1 MVLDSR
7 KRDAQ
12 VFNTRAGLVQA
23 WAGKS
28 LKNVGKSLKNMVF
41 LEGEGAAPTVRLF
54 APIGDVD
61 MKSAPPMLT
70 VAAVE
75 TIRSALVIWRR
86 CSIARAAP
94 APP

>member
-1 MVLDSR
+1 MSSM
-7 KRDAQ
+7 
-12 VFNTRAGLVQA
+12 G
-23 WAGKS
+23 
-28 LKNVGKSLKNMVF
+28 
-41 LEGEGAAPTVRLF
+41 LF
-54 APIGDVD
+54 APIGEVD

-94 APP
+94 AQALGMALVPLPVEGQIGLEAAGVGSSDLRPSW